1 MSEYENKKRY
11 LQQYRDLYSRV
22 VGLTNEMH
30 NWDDLAL
37 RINQRYD
44 AAGGAGSNQSSRIE
58 TGAISAND
66 VRKDI
71 ALELSEAK
79 RIRSEVAQTIRSVK
93 KDYHRQVLE
102 LHYINGLPLWRVAK
116 ILRKSEETIKG
127 VHKTAIM
134 NLGIPGI
141 KKEQL

>member
-22 VGLTNEMH
+22 VGLTNEMQ

-44 AAGGAGSNQSSRIE
+44 AAGGTGSNQGSRIE

-66 VRKDI
+66 VRKVI
-71 ALELSEAK
+71 AQELTEAK
-79 RIRSEVAQTIRSVK
+79 RIRSEVAETIRAVK

-116 ILRKSEETIKG
+116 ILRKSEDTIKYI
-127 VHKTAIM
+127 HKTAV
-134 NLGIPGI
+134 NLITL
-141 KKEQL
+141 KTEKAAN